1 MSTQSGEIGIKEAI
15 VPLLRVEASFSNN
28 MVGLE
33 DYVSSMKATQKSIY
47 VLYAKNKS
55 DAEKSP

>member
-1 MSTQSGEIGIKEAI
+1 MSTQSGEVGVKEAI

-33 DYVSSMKATQKSIY
+33 DYVSNMKPNQKSI
-47 VLYAKNKS
+47 
-55 DAEKSP
+55 